1 MENIPIPIL
10 KVDKVENDGCPFAGY
25 EKKHREAK
33 KKLARKMK
41 AGNCEI
47 CDAKF
52 DDEDAHVKTSQHQ
65 NALNKK
71 RSHFQK
77 DSFAFCQCSTG
88 YQTATDHRIVHGPP
102 VRQIGPCALGK
113 NFQNF

>member
-1 MENIPIPIL
+1 MENIPLPIL

-52 DDEDAHVKTSQHQ
+52 EDEDAHVKTSQHQ

-71 RSHFQK
+71 RPHFHK
-77 DSFAFCQCSTG
+77 ECFKIFKGRVLSSKTIKPYFE
-88 YQTATDHRIVHGPP
+88 P
-102 VRQIGPCALGK
+102 
-113 NFQNF
+113 

>member
-52 DDEDAHVKTSQHQ
+52 DDEDAHVKTPQHQ

-71 RSHFQK
+71 RSHFHKECFTFFEISYRPNTRRSDQ
-77 DSFAFCQCSTG
+77 FAPVGPWTG
-88 YQTATDHRIVHGPP
+88 SN
-102 VRQIGPCALGK
+102 
-113 NFQNF
+113 NF

>member
-1 MENIPIPIL
+1 MENIPLPIL

-52 DDEDAHVKTSQHQ
+52 EDEDAHVKTTQHQ

-71 RSHFQK
+71 RPHFHK
-77 DSFAFCQCSTG
+77 ECFKIFKG
-88 YQTATDHRIVHGPP
+88 IRV
-102 VRQIGPCALGK
+102 VGK
-113 NFQNF
+113 GSWKEREVGKF